1 MWGTCRNTSSF
12 TQVKTKFVTR
22 LFFFFKEKW
31 ESEGSPVAQ
40 LSLCFPPHLYPSS
53 RTLIFHCQSTT
64 HLCFVVSGEKPFLC
78 DKCGRGFNRVDNLR
92 SHVKT
97 VHQGKAGM
105 KRLVV
110 SEGSADEGGDGGAG
124 ACTSDSEINI
134 VTVTTED
141 IVTLA
146 TEALAASAVA
156 QLTGQTT
163 SSKLECNQQHRCL

>member
-1 MWGTCRNTSSF
+1 M
-12 TQVKTKFVTR
+12 
-22 LFFFFKEKW
+22 
-31 ESEGSPVAQ
+31 
-40 LSLCFPPHLYPSS
+40 
-53 RTLIFHCQSTT
+53 
-64 HLCFVVSGEKPFLC
+64 
-78 DKCGRGFNRVDNLR
+78 DNLR

-110 SEGSADEGGDGGAG
+110 SEGSADEGADGGAG
-124 ACTSDSEINI
+124 ACTSDGEINI

-163 SSKLECNQQHRCL
+163 SSRL